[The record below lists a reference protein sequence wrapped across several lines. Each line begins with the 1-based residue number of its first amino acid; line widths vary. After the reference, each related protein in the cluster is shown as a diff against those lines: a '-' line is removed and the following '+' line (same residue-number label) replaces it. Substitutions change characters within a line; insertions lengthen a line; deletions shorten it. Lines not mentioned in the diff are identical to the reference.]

1 MTEKS
6 INSHEVV
13 RISGLNKKYGDR
25 VIFHEFN
32 LLVHSGEMLCVSGQS
47 GSGKSTLLN
56 IIGMFEQADSGEIY
70 LFEKKIPKAESKEGK
85 ALLKNRLFYL
95 FQNFALVTD
104 ASVDYNLEIPLLE
117 SRIPKNEK
125 LMMKKNALK
134 EVGLDYLSL
143 KEKIYHLS
151 GGEQQRVALARG
163 YIKKFDL
170 LLADEPTGSLDEKN
184 RDAIISIL
192 DRFHD
197 AGKTIIIV
205 SHDPMIMEHCEKHVR
220 IDDLKKGDSM

>member
-70 LFEKKIPKAESKEGK
+70 LFGKKIPKADSKEGK

-117 SRIPKNEK
+117 SRIPKKEK

-220 IDDLKKGDSM
+220 IDALKKDDSM

>member
-1 MTEKS
+1 MTEKFANNRE
-6 INSHEVV
+6 IV
-13 RISGLNKKYGDR
+13 RITGLNKKYGDR
-25 VIFHEFN
+25 VIFHDVN
-32 LLVHSGEMLCVSGQS
+32 LSVHSGEMIGVSGPS

-70 LFEKKIPKAESKEGK
+70 LFGEKIPKADSKEGK

-95 FQNFALVTD
+95 FQNFALVTNET
-104 ASVDYNLEIPLLE
+104 VDYNLEIPLLE
-117 SRIPKNEK
+117 SGVPKKKRIK
-125 LMMKKNALK
+125 LKMDALK
-134 EVGLDYLSL
+134 AVGLDYLSL
-143 KEKIYHLS
+143 NEKIYHLS

-184 RDAIISIL
+184 RDSIIAIL

-197 AGKTIIIV
+197 VGKTIIIV
-205 SHDPMIMEHCEKHVR
+205 SHDPIIMRHCEKHVLISDHR
-220 IDDLKKGDSM
+220 IDK

>member
-6 INSHEVV
+6 MESREVL

-70 LFEKKIPKAESKEGK
+70 LFGKKIPKADSKEGK

-117 SRIPKNEK
+117 SRIPKKEK

-220 IDDLKKGDSM
+220 IDDLKKDDSM

>member
-6 INSHEVV
+6 MESREVL

-25 VIFHEFN
+25 VIFHDFN
-32 LLVHSGEMLCVSGQS
+32 ISVCSGEMLCVSGPS

-56 IIGMFEQADSGEIY
+56 IIGMFELSDSGEIY
-70 LFEKKIPKAESKEGK
+70 LFGEKIPKADSKEGK
-85 ALLKNRLFYL
+85 NLLKNRLFYL

-117 SRIPKNEK
+117 SRIPKKEK

-205 SHDPMIMEHCEKHVR
+205 SHDPTIMEHCKRHIR
-220 IDDLKKGDSM
+220 IDDSINAE

>member
-1 MTEKS
+1 MTEKFANNRE
-6 INSHEVV
+6 IV
-13 RISGLNKKYGDR
+13 RITGLNKKYGDR
-25 VIFHEFN
+25 VIFHDVN
-32 LLVHSGEMLCVSGQS
+32 LSVHSGEMICVSGPS

-70 LFEKKIPKAESKEGK
+70 LFGEKIPKADSKEGK

-95 FQNFALVTD
+95 FQNFALVTNET
-104 ASVDYNLEIPLLE
+104 VDYNLEIPLLE
-117 SRIPKNEK
+117 SGVPKKKRIK
-125 LMMKKNALK
+125 LKMDALK
-134 EVGLDYLSL
+134 AVGLDYLSL

-184 RDAIISIL
+184 RDSIIDIL

-205 SHDPMIMEHCEKHVR
+205 SHDPIIMRHCEKHVLISDHR
-220 IDDLKKGDSM
+220 IDK

>member
-1 MTEKS
+1 MSTKS
-6 INSHEVV
+6 VDSQEIV
-13 RISGLNKKYGDR
+13 RISGLTKKYGDR
-25 VIFHEFN
+25 LIFDDFN
-32 LLVHSGEMLCVSGQS
+32 LSVRPGEMLCVSGPS

-56 IIGMFEQADSGEIY
+56 MIGMFEQPDSGEIY
-70 LFEKKIPKAESKEGK
+70 MFGVKNPKADSREGK
-85 ALLKNRLFYL
+85 NLLKNRLFYL

-220 IDDLKKGDSM
+220 IDDLKKDDSM

>member
-1 MTEKS
+1 MTEKFANNRE
-6 INSHEVV
+6 IV
-13 RISGLNKKYGDR
+13 RITGLNKKYGDR
-25 VIFHEFN
+25 VIFHDVN
-32 LLVHSGEMLCVSGQS
+32 LSVHSGEMICVSGPS

-70 LFEKKIPKAESKEGK
+70 LFGEKIPKADSKEGK

-95 FQNFALVTD
+95 FQNFALVTNET
-104 ASVDYNLEIPLLE
+104 VDYNLEIPLLE
-117 SRIPKNEK
+117 SGVPKKKRIK
-125 LMMKKNALK
+125 LKMDALK
-134 EVGLDYLSL
+134 AVGLDYLSL

-184 RDAIISIL
+184 RDSIIAIL
-192 DRFHD
+192 DSFHD
-197 AGKTIIIV
+197 VGKTIIIV
-205 SHDPMIMEHCEKHVR
+205 SHDPIIMRHCEKHVLISDHR
-220 IDDLKKGDSM
+220 IDK

>member
-1 MTEKS
+1 MDTKDMSRQE
-6 INSHEVV
+6 IV

-25 VIFHEFN
+25 VIFRDFN
-32 LLVHSGEMLCVSGQS
+32 LAVNSGEMLCVSGQS

-56 IIGMFEQADSGEIY
+56 IIGMFEQADSGEVH
-70 LFEKKIPKAESKEGK
+70 LFGEKLPKADSKAGK
-85 ALLKNRLFYL
+85 KLLKNRLFYL

-104 ASVDYNLEIPLLE
+104 ETVDYNLEIPMMG
-117 SRIPKNEK
+117 SGIPRKNRMQIK
-125 LMMKKNALK
+125 TDALRQ
-134 EVGLDYLSL
+134 VGLGYLSL

-170 LLADEPTGSLDEKN
+170 LLADEPTGSLDEHN

-205 SHDPMIMEHCEKHVR
+205 SHDPVIMEHCEKK
-220 IDDLKKGDSM
+220 IKLSK

>member
-1 MTEKS
+1 
-6 INSHEVV
+6 
-13 RISGLNKKYGDR
+13 
-25 VIFHEFN
+25 
-32 LLVHSGEMLCVSGQS
+32 
-47 GSGKSTLLN
+47 
-56 IIGMFEQADSGEIY
+56 
-70 LFEKKIPKAESKEGK
+70 
-85 ALLKNRLFYL
+85 
-95 FQNFALVTD
+95 
-104 ASVDYNLEIPLLE
+104 
-117 SRIPKNEK
+117 
-125 LMMKKNALK
+125 MMKKNALK

-220 IDDLKKGDSM
+220 IDALKKDDSM

>member
-70 LFEKKIPKAESKEGK
+70 LFGKKIPKADSKEGK

-220 IDDLKKGDSM
+220 IDDLKKDDSM